1 MLRDSPPGTLELEVT
16 PNPSERDWKHS
27 EKLHKELF
35 KVIMKEIIK
44 RPDRVTREAVLL
56 SESVTR
62 AYAYLPESGRDAID
76 STARGGE

>member
-1 MLRDSPPGTLELEVT
+1 
-16 PNPSERDWKHS
+16 
-27 EKLHKELF
+27 
-35 KVIMKEIIK
+35 MKEIIK